1 MANIKYFSKMSRRS
15 FKEIISGTVEDNV
28 RTVINRYSVVG
39 ADNYE
44 DAVNSAESYARLNGW
59 AIASGQV
66 INRHMI
72 VVFKGCGKKHF
83 RRYNW

>member
-1 MANIKYFSKMSRRS
+1 MSRRS
-15 FKEIISGTVEDNV
+15 FKEIIAGTVDGNT

-44 DAVNSAESYARLNGW
+44 DAMDSAETYARINHCY
-59 AIASGQV
+59 IAYGQTV
-66 INRHMI
+66 NRHMI
-72 VVFKGCGKKHF
+72 VCFKYNNDKKHF